1 MSSVPRLLSVCLLL
15 SALLLPAVAPAAVVR
30 VEGTAYRVN
39 GGPPVTAAWDIAERL
54 AVSKDTAIVVMDKK
68 AAKASLHTL
77 MQILEALNVPTLFT
91 KSEDY
96 DILVKR
102 GVLKPSAA
110 P

>member
-1 MSSVPRLLSVCLLL
+1 MSSVPRLLSLSLLL
-15 SALLLPAVAPAAVVR
+15 SALLLPAPAPAAVIR
-30 VEGTAYRVN
+30 VDGSAYRVN

-68 AAKASLHTL
+68 AGKTSVQTL
-77 MQILEALNVPTLFT
+77 IQILEALNVPTLFT
-91 KSEDY
+91 KNEDY

-102 GVLKPSAA
+102 GVIKPSAA

>member
-15 SALLLPAVAPAAVVR
+15 SALLLPASAPAAVIR
-30 VEGTAYRVN
+30 VDGSAYRVN
-39 GGPPVTAAWDIAERL
+39 GGPPVTAAWDIAEHL

-68 AAKASLHTL
+68 AGKASLHTL

-91 KSEDY
+91 KNDDF

-102 GVLKPSAA
+102 GVIKPSTA